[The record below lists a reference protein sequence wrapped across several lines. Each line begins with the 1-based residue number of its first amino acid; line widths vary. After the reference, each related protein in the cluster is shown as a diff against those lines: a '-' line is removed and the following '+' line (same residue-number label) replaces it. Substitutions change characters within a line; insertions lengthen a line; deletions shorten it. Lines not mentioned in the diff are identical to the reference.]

1 MEGGVRKRGS
11 SWYYYFEAGKV
22 DGKRKKIERK
32 GGSTKKEALESLR
45 NALNEFNNTGSY
57 LDESN
62 ISVSDYLDYWYKEYV
77 MVNCKFNTQEY
88 YKQCIKN
95 HIKPCLG
102 IYKLKQISTK
112 SLQEFI
118 NYKFINGTAKHT
130 LKNYLG
136 ILTKSFS
143 MAVYPYKLLK
153 IDPSAHVKMPKYDN
167 IKREEFKILSI
178 EDYNRIIERFPVGSS
193 FYIPLQIAFHT
204 GMRSAEVCGLTWD
217 CIDLDNNKIEV
228 EKILVYK
235 GKGISDFGTPKTQ
248 SSYRTIS
255 IGDTLIDILKK
266 HKEWQEKNIKDYGKY
281 YNHSN
286 FVCTKE
292 NGENI
297 TTNSIKYLS
306 RVVNLEL
313 GIDFNFHALR
323 HTHATMLLE
332 AKANIKDIQRRLGHS
347 RLSTT
352 MDIYSHVTKQMK
364 DDTVDIFEKIINIPS
379 NEKDDA
385 D

>member
-1 MEGGVRKRGS
+1 MEGGVRKRGN

-95 HIKPCLG
+95 HIKPYFG
-102 IYKLKQISTK
+102 VYKLKQITTK

-118 NYKFINGTAKHT
+118 NYKFINGAAKHT

-153 IDPSAHVKMPKYDN
+153 IDPSVHVKMPKYDN

-217 CIDLDNNKIEV
+217 CIDLDNKKIEV

-235 GKGISDFGTPKTQ
+235 GKGISDLGTPKTP

-306 RVVNLEL
+306 RIVNLEL

-364 DDTVDIFEKIINIPS
+364 DDTVDIFEKIINVPS
-379 NEKDDA
+379 NEKDDV

>member
-1 MEGGVRKRGS
+1 MEGGVRKRGN

-22 DGKRKKIERK
+22 EGKRKKIERK

-45 NALNEFNNTGSY
+45 NALNEFNNTGSF
-57 LDESN
+57 LDETTM
-62 ISVSDYLDYWYKEYV
+62 SVSDYLDYWYKEYV
-77 MVNCKFNTQEY
+77 MVNCKFNTQQY
-88 YKQCIKN
+88 YKQCIDN
-95 HIKPCLG
+95 HIKPHFG
-102 IYKLKQISTK
+102 IYKLKQITTPA
-112 SLQEFI
+112 LQEFI
-118 NYKFINGTAKHT
+118 NHKFINGAAKHT

-136 ILTKSFS
+136 IITKSFK

-153 IDPSAHVKMPKYDN
+153 VDPSEHVKMPKYDN
-167 IKREEFKILSI
+167 IKREDFKILSLD
-178 EDYNRIIERFPVGSS
+178 DYNRIIERFPIESS

-217 CIDLDNNKIEV
+217 CIDLDNRKIQV
-228 EKILVYK
+228 EKILIYK
-235 GKGISDFGTPKTQ
+235 GKGNFDLGTPKTP
-248 SSYRTIS
+248 SSYREIS
-255 IGDTLIDILKK
+255 IGETLINILEK
-266 HKEWQEKNIKDYGKY
+266 HKKWQKKNMKNYGEY
-281 YNHSN
+281 YKHSN

-332 AKANIKDIQRRLGHS
+332 SGANIKDIQHRLGHS

-352 MDIYSHVTKQMK
+352 MDIYSHVTKQMS
-364 DDTVDIFEKIINIPS
+364 DNTVDIFESIVKHGDFN
-379 NEKDDA
+379 K
-385 D
+385 

>member
-1 MEGGVRKRGS
+1 MEGGVIKRGN

-32 GGSTKKEALESLR
+32 GGDTKKEALEALR
-45 NALNEFNNTGSY
+45 NALNEFNNTGSF

-95 HIKPCLG
+95 HIKPYFG
-102 IYKLKQISTK
+102 MYKLKQITVK

-118 NYKFINGTAKHT
+118 NYKFINGAAKHT

-178 EDYNRIIERFPVGSS
+178 EDYNKIIERFPFGSS

-217 CIDLDNNKIEV
+217 CVDLDNKKIEV

-235 GKGISDFGTPKTQ
+235 GKGISDLGTPKTP

-255 IGDTLIDILKK
+255 IGNTLIDVLQKN
-266 HKEWQEKNIKDYGKY
+266 KEWQEKNLKDYGEY

-306 RVVNLEL
+306 RIVNLEL

-332 AKANIKDIQRRLGHS
+332 ANANIKDIQRRLGHS

-352 MDIYSHVTKQMK
+352 MDIYSHVTKQMR
-364 DDTVDIFEKIINIPS
+364 DDTVDIFENIINKHDI
-379 NEKDDA
+379 D
-385 D
+385 